1 MRGTVGEPRTAANTH
16 SVRIPLAGDRVC
28 YQVQLPVQAV
38 ALRAAG
44 RQAANTSQTA
54 TTGHVADPGH

>member
-1 MRGTVGEPRTAANTH
+1 MRGTVGEPRTAASTH
-16 SVRIPLAGDRVC
+16 SGRVPFAGERVC
-28 YQVQLPVQAV
+28 HQVQLPVQAV

>member
-1 MRGTVGEPRTAANTH
+1 
-16 SVRIPLAGDRVC
+16 VC
-28 YQVQLPVQAV
+28 HQVQLPVQAV